1 MKILMPTYVVK
12 YAITSGTWNK
22 IHYINVK
29 EEQQYVTVRSGE
41 WGREVI
47 SEAECPQRAAT
58 SDANPTTLIFR
69 GISGRA
75 LVSSLFDQIQ

>member
-29 EEQQYVTVRSGE
+29 EEQLYVTVRSGE

-47 SEAECPQRAAT
+47 SEAKCPQRAAT
-58 SDANPTTLIFR
+58 SDAIPTTLIFR
-69 GISGRA
+69 GISGRD
-75 LVSSLFDQIQ
+75 LVSSLFD